1 MQNNSNDRLI
11 FLGSTLFQRLNRA
24 RKRRGPKKF
33 VSGKAMEYK
42 IHQGAAENDDKKVAR
57 KRRKKRFDV
66 NKEEKY
72 KIRIEKI

>member
-1 MQNNSNDRLI
+1 
-11 FLGSTLFQRLNRA
+11 
-24 RKRRGPKKF
+24 
-33 VSGKAMEYK
+33 MEYK
-42 IHQGAAENDDKKVAR
+42 IHQGVAENDDKKVAR